1 MTRGRESVEE
11 TMTVSVE
18 SENVTRGRES
28 VEETMTVSVEAVR
41 MSLEAV
47 RV

>member
-1 MTRGRESVEE
+1 MTVPVEAVRVYKIYHDGASRGSESVEDTLTE
-11 TMTVSVE
+11 
-18 SENVTRGRES
+18 
-28 VEETMTVSVEAVR
+28 SVEAVR